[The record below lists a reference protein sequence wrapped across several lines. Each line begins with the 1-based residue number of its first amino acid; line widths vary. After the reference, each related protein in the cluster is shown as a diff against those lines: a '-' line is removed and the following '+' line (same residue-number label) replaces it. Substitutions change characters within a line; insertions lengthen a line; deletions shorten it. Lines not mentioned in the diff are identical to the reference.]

1 MFRKDTLSPTEC
13 IGKKFFRRRDLTSE
27 KRLHLAFMA
36 MQGVWGAV
44 SELARDFMISRR
56 FVYMLRDDLQEITE
70 KVFGERSS
78 FERGKEWIRK
88 KALALALCLRLE
100 GR

>member
-13 IGKKFFRRRDLTSE
+13 IGKKFLRRRDLTSE